1 MKIKFF
7 TMMFLMVA
15 FAFSSFAT
23 NPISP
28 DAFDFEKTI
37 KVEKKMT
44 KATKMLTKLAQSK
57 AGKWLM
63 KKATQ
68 VNKIAAR
75 LGVDFSDP
83 VMKWLYYAI
92 IGVVAG
98 TVLWTVG
105 AFSFYPLTY
114 IAGLI
119 YLGGIICFWYWVYL
133 KFLA

>member
-1 MKIKFF
+1 
-7 TMMFLMVA
+7 MMFLMVA

>member
-15 FAFSSFAT
+15 FTFSSFAT

-28 DAFDFEKTI
+28 NAIDFEKTI

-44 KATKMLTKLAQSK
+44 KATKMITKLAQSK
-57 AGKWLM
+57 AGKWMM

-68 VNKIAAR
+68 VNKIAAS

-98 TVLWTVG
+98 TVLYSVG
-105 AFSFYPLTY
+105 IFAFSPLYY
-114 IAGLI
+114 IAGLV
-119 YLGGIICFWYWVYL
+119 YLAGVICFWYWVYL